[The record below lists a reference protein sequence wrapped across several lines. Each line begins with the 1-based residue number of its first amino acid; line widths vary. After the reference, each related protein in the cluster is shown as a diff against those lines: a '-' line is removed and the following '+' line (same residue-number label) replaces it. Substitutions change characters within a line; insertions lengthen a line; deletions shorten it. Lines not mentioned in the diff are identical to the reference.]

1 MTTCLFPARVR
12 MPRSALVL
20 GLLMV
25 GAAASAADQ
34 DQDNIS
40 DATDNCTLS
49 ANANQLDANG
59 DGIGNLCDADL
70 NNSGL
75 VTAADFA
82 IQRAVLGL
90 SAGSGATAAA
100 ADLNGSGL
108 VTAADFGILRG
119 RLNTAPGPYAAAIG
133 LDARPANTTCI
144 APPRPVGNASVATV
158 EAFPA
163 APNFDQ
169 MTKILQAP
177 GDPSRWFVLEKT
189 GRIKVFNVSN
199 PAAVTTWLDF
209 STLVN
214 DDSEGGMLGMAFHP
228 GYPAVREVFV
238 SYTGDPGSAM
248 VSKIS
253 RVILDNVTAPSVT
266 TCRTRPS
273 ALICAET
280 QPR

>member
-100 ADLNGSGL
+100 ADLNGSGT
-108 VTAADFGILRG
+108 VTAADYSILRAK
-119 RLNTAPGPYAAAIG
+119 LNLPPGPSG
-133 LDARPANTTCI
+133 VRP
-144 APPRPVGNASVATV
+144 P
-158 EAFPA
+158 
-163 APNFDQ
+163 
-169 MTKILQAP
+169 
-177 GDPSRWFVLEKT
+177 
-189 GRIKVFNVSN
+189 
-199 PAAVTTWLDF
+199 
-209 STLVN
+209 
-214 DDSEGGMLGMAFHP
+214 
-228 GYPAVREVFV
+228 
-238 SYTGDPGSAM
+238 
-248 VSKIS
+248 
-253 RVILDNVTAPSVT
+253 
-266 TCRTRPS
+266 
-273 ALICAET
+273 
-280 QPR
+280 